1 MHNRFWS
8 KWALKQNEI
17 LKKERW
23 FNSDTKRE
31 NQKETKTQSFITQS
45 ERFQTDVLDESTNI
59 KELVI
64 EKSKLMIWQHAAFHT
79 IGSKS

>member
-1 MHNRFWS
+1 MGF
-8 KWALKQNEI
+8 
-17 LKKERW
+17 
-23 FNSDTKRE
+23 
-31 NQKETKTQSFITQS
+31 ETKWDIEKGTLIQFRCETGEPKGDEDSVFHYAI
-45 ERFQTDVLDESTNI
+45 RKTDVLDESTNI

>member
-23 FNSDTKRE
+23 FNSDAKRE

-64 EKSKLMIWQHAAFHT
+64 EKSKLMIWQHAAFH

>member
-1 MHNRFWS
+1 MRYW
-8 KWALKQNEI
+8 
-17 LKKERW
+17 KKERW
-23 FNSDTKRE
+23 FNSDAKRE

>member
-1 MHNRFWS
+1 MKYYKRNADSIYAR
-8 KWALKQNEI
+8 
-17 LKKERW
+17 
-23 FNSDTKRE
+23 RE

-64 EKSKLMIWQHAAFHT
+64 EKSKLMIWQHVAFHT

>member
-23 FNSDTKRE
+23 FNSDAKRE

-64 EKSKLMIWQHAAFHT
+64 EKSKLIIWQYVAFHT

>member
-1 MHNRFWS
+1 MGFET
-8 KWALKQNEI
+8 KWNIVKGTLIQCYA
-17 LKKERW
+17 
-23 FNSDTKRE
+23 KRE

-45 ERFQTDVLDESTNI
+45 ERFQTDVLDDSTNI

-64 EKSKLMIWQHAAFHT
+64 EKSKLMIWQHVAFHT